1 MEKQKIVIKP
11 QKVEETLEETI
22 ETIEEVLDDFEDFEE
37 ETLEEVVEEKEKEA
51 VSFLQQFQ
59 QYIKSDKFKSEVLKT
74 SKEYDIPPKKL
85 AQGFFE
91 KALGTVGDILG
102 VGISVICN
110 AGHMIVSI
118 AGTIANSIIDL
129 ICMIANG
136 VASVVTLNKTC
147 IA

>member
-1 MEKQKIVIKP
+1 MEKQKIVVKTP
-11 QKVEETLEETI
+11 KVEETLEETI
-22 ETIEEVLDDFEDFEE
+22 ETIEEVLDGFEEFEE
-37 ETLEEVVEEKEKEA
+37 EAVEEKEEEA

-74 SKEYDIPPKKL
+74 SREYGIPPKKL

-102 VGISVICN
+102 VGISVVCN
-110 AGHMIVSI
+110 AGHIIVSI

-136 VASVVTLNKTC
+136 IASVVTLNKTC

>member
-1 MEKQKIVIKP
+1 MEKQKITVKP

-22 ETIEEVLDDFEDFEE
+22 ETIEEVLDGFEE
-37 ETLEEVVEEKEKEA
+37 FEEEEVVEEKEEEA

-74 SKEYDIPPKKL
+74 SKEYGIPPKKL

-102 VGISVICN
+102 VGISVVCN
-110 AGHMIVSI
+110 AGRMVVNI

-136 VASVVTLNKTC
+136 IVSVVTMNKTC

>member
-1 MEKQKIVIKP
+1 MEKQKIVVKTP
-11 QKVEETLEETI
+11 KVEETLEETI
-22 ETIEEVLDDFEDFEE
+22 ETIEEVLDGFEEFEE
-37 ETLEEVVEEKEKEA
+37 EAVEEKEEEA

-74 SKEYDIPPKKL
+74 SREYGIPPKKL

-102 VGISVICN
+102 VGISVVCN

-136 VASVVTLNKTC
+136 IASVVTLNKTC